1 MTELPRGIGAAFA
14 FVFGASI
21 GSFVNVVAF
30 RLPRELSIIRP
41 RSSCPNCGHPIPA
54 WANIPILAYIGLRG
68 RCLICGGAIP
78 FRYFLTELGLAV
90 AALYLYLDFPLAEA
104 VARFVLCAALF
115 AASLIDYDWR
125 IIPHEISMPGIV
137 IGFLAAAS
145 VIPSVGW
152 KSSLVG
158 IALGAGGLFALGE
171 AYALVRRR
179 EGVGMGDVFLIGM
192 VGAFLGWPAVLF
204 TLFFGSIFGSIGG
217 IAVALGGGGGDA
229 PVEGANPGA
238 EPTESDVSL
247 LQTAI
252 PFGPFLSLAAGI
264 YALFQPELVRWYFSG

>member
-1 MTELPRGIGAAFA
+1 MTELPRGIGAGFA
-14 FVFGASI
+14 FVLGAGI
-21 GSFVNVVAF
+21 GSFVNVVAY
-30 RLPRELSIIRP
+30 RLPRELSIIQP
-41 RSSCPNCGHPIPA
+41 RSFCPNCGHPIPA
-54 WANIPILAYIGLRG
+54 WANIPILAYLGLRG
-68 RCLICGGAIP
+68 RCLICGGVIP
-78 FRYFLTELGLAV
+78 FRYFLTELGLAI
-90 AALYLYLDFPLAEA
+90 AALYLYLQFPLGEA
-104 VARFVLCAALF
+104 AARFVLCAALF
-115 AASLIDYDWR
+115 AVSLIDYDWR

-137 IGFLAAAS
+137 IGFISAAF

-152 KSSLVG
+152 KSSLYG
-158 IALGAGGLFALGE
+158 IALGVGVLFGLGE
-171 AYALVRRR
+171 AYRLVRHR

-204 TLFFGSIFGSIGG
+204 TLFVGSIFGSIGG
-217 IAVALGGGGGDA
+217 IAAALGGADA